1 MLRRRSRPR
10 AAAVLRGGGWSG
22 LAYLA
27 PGLAFYL
34 TFVIVP
40 IGATAVLSF
49 FRWDGVAPPVWNG
62 LANYQEVFSDP
73 VLRSSLVHPLILFGF
88 YCVLPVI
95 AGLILSSALTTVRS
109 GHSFFR
115 VTIFLP
121 FVVPGVVAALI
132 WQFMYEPQNGLINVV
147 LRKVGLAGLTQSWLG
162 NFSLALPA
170 VGMVGTWTLTGFVT
184 VLFVAG
190 MQKIPFDL
198 YDAARVDGAGP
209 FQQFRAVTIPGLRHE
224 ITVAVVITGIATLRN
239 FDVIYNLTSGGPGFR
254 TVVPAYEVYYRAF
267 VEGSSGTACALA
279 IVLAAFIFVFAF
291 IATRLLEIGT

>member
-1 MLRRRSRPR
+1 MLRSRARPR
-10 AAAVLRGGGWSG
+10 PAAVPGERGWVGY
-22 LAYLA
+22 AYLT

-34 TFVIVP
+34 TFVIAP
-40 IGATAVLSF
+40 ITATAVLSLF
-49 FRWDGVAPPVWNG
+49 TWDGVATPVWTG
-62 LANYQEVFSDP
+62 LANYKEVFSDP
-73 VLRSSLVHPLILFGF
+73 VLRSSLIHPLILFGF
-88 YCVLPVI
+88 YCVLPVVT
-95 AGLILSSALTTVRS
+95 ALILSTALTTVRR

-147 LRKVGLAGLTQSWLG
+147 LRNIGLGSLAQPWLG

-170 VGMVGTWTLTGFVT
+170 VGVVGAWTLTGFVT

-209 FQQFRAVTIPGLRHE
+209 FHQFLAVTIPGLRHE

-239 FDVIYNLTSGGPGFR
+239 FDVIYNLTAGGPGFS
-254 TVVPAYEVYYRAF
+254 TVVPSYEVYYRAF
-267 VEGSSGTACALA
+267 VEGSAGTACALA
-279 IVLAAFIFVFAF
+279 VVLAAFIFVFAF
-291 IATRLLEIGT
+291 IATKLLEIGT